1 MELIKN
7 ILKNLEKNEKR
18 KSYFVFFLV
27 ISILLLDFLGVTL
40 FIPIISLIVNPEFYS
55 EIKEIAFFE
64 DWGKIKIINF
74 FLASIVMVFIFKNL
88 LFLFFNYYK
97 KKLLA
102 EISISFSSR
111 IFNSYISEDY
121 SFYLKKGNAS
131 MIRDITLIGSYTQNI
146 ELFLNLLIESIIL
159 VFVFIVALYINYT
172 LALIIFLLSISS
184 YFILFRVFSKRLE
197 NYGRLV
203 NIYDQTTMDTYLN
216 TFGSIKELILQKKQ
230 NFFRN
235 KYTEIFTK
243 NSFATVKSTF
253 VIEAPRC
260 FIEIGVVAVVSLV
273 VFIFS
278 KDLTN
283 SGNFLA
289 ELAIFV
295 TLIFRA
301 MPSVSKMVYQSN
313 GISLKLDL
321 FNRVNKIIAN
331 ASTTPKYQEKKSK
344 NFKQFNFENIMFQ
357 NVSYEYE
364 KNKKVI
370 DSVDLKIK
378 KNKTI
383 GIIGGSGSG
392 KSTLID
398 LISGLIK
405 PTEGEIFINDKF
417 NFNEDYILGLQEKVA
432 YISQHNFLLNASIKE
447 NIAFGLEEDKINYKR
462 LEEAISGARLKDFV
476 NLLDD
481 NHNYVVGD
489 NGKNLSGG
497 QRQRIVLARSLYRDA
512 SIFLFD
518 EATSALDATTESQIF
533 EDIKTNF
540 HNKKTLIIS
549 THNEKLLDFCNHIYE
564 IKNKKITQIK

>member
-344 NFKQFNFENIMFQ
+344 NFKQFNFENIIFQ

-370 DSVDLKIK
+370 DSVDLKIE

-383 GIIGGSGSG
+383 GIIGSSGSG

-398 LISGLIK
+398 MISGLIK

-417 NFNEDYILGLQEKVA
+417 NFNENYILGLQEKVA

>member
-331 ASTTPKYQEKKSK
+331 ASQTPKYQEKKSK

-370 DSVDLKIK
+370 DSVDLKIE

-383 GIIGGSGSG
+383 GIIGSSGSG

-398 LISGLIK
+398 MISGLIK

-417 NFNEDYILGLQEKVA
+417 NFNENYILGLQEKVA

>member
-1 MELIKN
+1 
-7 ILKNLEKNEKR
+7 
-18 KSYFVFFLV
+18 
-27 ISILLLDFLGVTL
+27 
-40 FIPIISLIVNPEFYS
+40 
-55 EIKEIAFFE
+55 
-64 DWGKIKIINF
+64 
-74 FLASIVMVFIFKNL
+74 
-88 LFLFFNYYK
+88 
-97 KKLLA
+97 
-102 EISISFSSR
+102 
-111 IFNSYISEDY
+111 
-121 SFYLKKGNAS
+121 
-131 MIRDITLIGSYTQNI
+131 
-146 ELFLNLLIESIIL
+146 
-159 VFVFIVALYINYT
+159 
-172 LALIIFLLSISS
+172 
-184 YFILFRVFSKRLE
+184 
-197 NYGRLV
+197 
-203 NIYDQTTMDTYLN
+203 
-216 TFGSIKELILQKKQ
+216 
-230 NFFRN
+230 
-235 KYTEIFTK
+235 
-243 NSFATVKSTF
+243 
-253 VIEAPRC
+253 
-260 FIEIGVVAVVSLV
+260 
-273 VFIFS
+273 
-278 KDLTN
+278 
-283 SGNFLA
+283 
-289 ELAIFV
+289 
-295 TLIFRA
+295 
-301 MPSVSKMVYQSN
+301 MPSVSKMVYQAN

-344 NFKQFNFENIMFQ
+344 NFKQFNFENIIFQ

-398 LISGLIK
+398 LMSGLIK

-476 NLLDD
+476 NSLDD
-481 NHNYVVGD
+481 NHNYIVGD

-518 EATSALDATTESQIF
+518 EATSALDATTESKIF

-540 HNKKTLIIS
+540 QNKKTLIIS
-549 THNEKLLDFCNHIYE
+549 THNEKLLDFCDHIYE

>member
-331 ASTTPKYQEKKSK
+331 ASQTPKYQEKKSK

-370 DSVDLKIK
+370 DSVDLKIE

-383 GIIGGSGSG
+383 GIIGSSGSG

-398 LISGLIK
+398 MISGLIK

-417 NFNEDYILGLQEKVA
+417 NFNENYILGLQEKVA

-476 NLLDD
+476 NSLDD
-481 NHNYVVGD
+481 NHNYIVGD

-549 THNEKLLDFCNHIYE
+549 THNEKLLDFCDHIYE